1 MYKNIFIIILCLF
14 LLTGCTK
21 KNNDALQ
28 FASWGSKSEV
38 EIIKNRLNEFEKT
51 NPGIKVEFLHI
62 PQNYFQKIHLLL
74 ASNLAP
80 DVVFINN
87 LNIPVY
93 EKYLLDLTEII
104 ENKEDYLPQV
114 LETMTYKN
122 KLLAVPRDISTLVI
136 FYNKDMFDKFN
147 IPYPQKNWTLEDLL
161 LTTQKFREQEI
172 FGISFEEESLFY
184 LPYLRAFDGG
194 IISKNGEIIINT
206 ENSKKGIEFYANLRK
221 KYNVAPKNYQSASET
236 MAQMF
241 LNKRLAMHF
250 TGRWLVPKYRES
262 ADFDWDII
270 NFPNTNN
277 KSTVSLDSSGYAIIK
292 STKKRKQAIKL
303 LNFLTSVE
311 STEEFTTTG
320 LIIPARTSILNSK
333 VFLDDKKPK
342 NAEIFSEI
350 IQTSEKTP
358 VNKNYKEITDKSD
371 SNLNYIFN

>member
-21 KNNDALQ
+21 QNNDALQ

-161 LTTQKFREQEI
+161 LTAQKFREQEI

-194 IISKNGEIIINT
+194 IISKNGELIINT

-333 VFLDDKKPK
+333 VFLDNKKPK